1 MTDGPAAI
9 SLGGPA
15 SELSYQLS
23 GRESLR
29 PLSLAASVDGAGAS
43 AAFVPRLSMFDAS
56 GELLA
61 RTRSD
66 DTVAV
71 GESGEVTFAPF

>member
-1 MTDGPAAI
+1 MADGPAAI

-15 SELSYQLS
+15 ESLAYTLS

-29 PLSLAASVDGAGAS
+29 PQSVYAMVDGSGAAS
-43 AAFVPRLSMFDAS
+43 AFVARLSIFDAS

-61 RTRSD
+61 RTRTD
-66 DTVAV
+66 DTAAV
-71 GESGEVTFAPF
+71 GDVGDATFAPF